1 MEKALEI
8 GKTSAAGSF
17 QLFVGVA
24 VSTIIMA
31 VGTIILARLMTPEE
45 YGLYSIALIPSYMI
59 ILFRDWGVNS
69 AITKYTATLRAQN
82 KKEHASEIIKAG
94 ILFETAVGLT
104 LSVVLILVS
113 GYVAT
118 TLFNRPES
126 TPLIAVTSITILSGA
141 ILVASQSAFI
151 GFERMELNSLT
162 TICQAI
168 VKSVASPVL
177 VFIGYS
183 AMGAVLGYT
192 ISSIA
197 AALIGFL
204 ILYLAIL
211 RGLKAQK
218 PPELSPSESL
228 KKMLYYGI
236 PISISSILGG
246 FLAQFYAF
254 LMAIHCADAMIGNYQ
269 VATQFATI
277 LTFFTTPISTV
288 LFPAFSKINLQNEN
302 ENELLQTVFA
312 SSVKYTA
319 ILLVPATMAMMVLSK
334 PMISTLFGE
343 KWTYAPFFLTLYVI
357 SNLFS
362 IFGSLS
368 LGSLLAGIGETKT
381 LMELSL
387 ITLICGVPMASIL
400 IPAIGIVGLILTSI
414 SAGLPS
420 MFLGLYLVWKRYK
433 ARADLKSSSKILAA
447 SVIATVVTFL
457 VLNFVASADWIELA
471 VGGLAFLATYLVAA
485 PLTGAIKQG
494 DINNLR
500 ALFSG
505 LGIISKLLNIPLTT
519 MEKLSKTL

>member
-69 AITKYTATLRAQN
+69 AITKYTAALRAQN

-94 ILFETAVGLT
+94 ILFETAAGLT

-168 VKSVASPVL
+168 VKSVASPLL

-218 PPELSPSESL
+218 PPESSPSETL
-228 KKMLYYGI
+228 KKMLHYGV

-302 ENELLQTVFA
+302 ELLQTVFA

-319 ILLVPATMAMMVLSK
+319 ILLVPRRWL
-334 PMISTLFGE
+334 
-343 KWTYAPFFLTLYVI
+343 
-357 SNLFS
+357 
-362 IFGSLS
+362 
-368 LGSLLAGIGETKT
+368 
-381 LMELSL
+381 
-387 ITLICGVPMASIL
+387 
-400 IPAIGIVGLILTSI
+400 
-414 SAGLPS
+414 
-420 MFLGLYLVWKRYK
+420 
-433 ARADLKSSSKILAA
+433 
-447 SVIATVVTFL
+447 
-457 VLNFVASADWIELA
+457 
-471 VGGLAFLATYLVAA
+471 
-485 PLTGAIKQG
+485 
-494 DINNLR
+494 
-500 ALFSG
+500 
-505 LGIISKLLNIPLTT
+505 
-519 MEKLSKTL
+519 

>member
-1 MEKALEI
+1 
-8 GKTSAAGSF
+8 
-17 QLFVGVA
+17 
-24 VSTIIMA
+24 
-31 VGTIILARLMTPEE
+31 
-45 YGLYSIALIPSYMI
+45 
-59 ILFRDWGVNS
+59 
-69 AITKYTATLRAQN
+69 
-82 KKEHASEIIKAG
+82 
-94 ILFETAVGLT
+94 
-104 LSVVLILVS
+104 
-113 GYVAT
+113 
-118 TLFNRPES
+118 
-126 TPLIAVTSITILSGA
+126 
-141 ILVASQSAFI
+141 
-151 GFERMELNSLT
+151 
-162 TICQAI
+162 
-168 VKSVASPVL
+168 
-177 VFIGYS
+177 
-183 AMGAVLGYT
+183 
-192 ISSIA
+192 
-197 AALIGFL
+197 
-204 ILYLAIL
+204 
-211 RGLKAQK
+211 
-218 PPELSPSESL
+218 
-228 KKMLYYGI
+228 
-236 PISISSILGG
+236 
-246 FLAQFYAF
+246 
-254 LMAIHCADAMIGNYQ
+254 
-269 VATQFATI
+269 
-277 LTFFTTPISTV
+277 
-288 LFPAFSKINLQNEN
+288 
-302 ENELLQTVFA
+302 
-312 SSVKYTA
+312 
-319 ILLVPATMAMMVLSK
+319 MMVLSK

>member
-1 MEKALEI
+1 
-8 GKTSAAGSF
+8 
-17 QLFVGVA
+17 
-24 VSTIIMA
+24 
-31 VGTIILARLMTPEE
+31 
-45 YGLYSIALIPSYMI
+45 
-59 ILFRDWGVNS
+59 
-69 AITKYTATLRAQN
+69 
-82 KKEHASEIIKAG
+82 
-94 ILFETAVGLT
+94 
-104 LSVVLILVS
+104 
-113 GYVAT
+113 
-118 TLFNRPES
+118 
-126 TPLIAVTSITILSGA
+126 
-141 ILVASQSAFI
+141 
-151 GFERMELNSLT
+151 
-162 TICQAI
+162 
-168 VKSVASPVL
+168 
-177 VFIGYS
+177 
-183 AMGAVLGYT
+183 MGAVLGYT

-218 PPELSPSESL
+218 PPESSPSETL
-228 KKMLYYGI
+228 KKMLHYGI

-302 ENELLQTVFA
+302 ELLQTVFA

-343 KWTYAPFFLTLYVI
+343 KWTYAPFFLTIYVI

-387 ITLICGVPMASIL
+387 ITLICGVSMASIL

-485 PLTGAIKQG
+485 PLTGAINPG

>member
-82 KKEHASEIIKAG
+82 KKAHASEIIKAG

-118 TLFNRPES
+118 TLFKRPES

-168 VKSVASPVL
+168 VKSVASPLL

-218 PPELSPSESL
+218 LPESSPSETL
-228 KKMLYYGI
+228 KKMLHYGV

-254 LMAIHCADAMIGNYQ
+254 LMAIYCADAMIGNYQ

-288 LFPAFSKINLQNEN
+288 LFPAFSKINLQN

-447 SVIATVVTFL
+447 SVIAAAVAFL
-457 VLNFVASADWIELA
+457 VLNFVASADWIELT

-485 PLTGAIKQG
+485 PLMGAIKQG

-519 MEKLSKTL
+519 MEKLSKTS

>member
-1 MEKALEI
+1 
-8 GKTSAAGSF
+8 
-17 QLFVGVA
+17 
-24 VSTIIMA
+24 
-31 VGTIILARLMTPEE
+31 
-45 YGLYSIALIPSYMI
+45 
-59 ILFRDWGVNS
+59 
-69 AITKYTATLRAQN
+69 
-82 KKEHASEIIKAG
+82 
-94 ILFETAVGLT
+94 
-104 LSVVLILVS
+104 
-113 GYVAT
+113 
-118 TLFNRPES
+118 
-126 TPLIAVTSITILSGA
+126 
-141 ILVASQSAFI
+141 
-151 GFERMELNSLT
+151 
-162 TICQAI
+162 
-168 VKSVASPVL
+168 
-177 VFIGYS
+177 
-183 AMGAVLGYT
+183 
-192 ISSIA
+192 
-197 AALIGFL
+197 
-204 ILYLAIL
+204 
-211 RGLKAQK
+211 
-218 PPELSPSESL
+218 
-228 KKMLYYGI
+228 MLHYGI

-343 KWTYAPFFLTLYVI
+343 KWTYAPFFLTIYVI

-381 LMELSL
+381 LMKLSL

-447 SVIATVVTFL
+447 SVIAAAVAFL
-457 VLNFVASADWIELA
+457 VINFVASADWIELA

-485 PLTGAIKQG
+485 PLMGAIKQG

>member
-1 MEKALEI
+1 
-8 GKTSAAGSF
+8 
-17 QLFVGVA
+17 
-24 VSTIIMA
+24 
-31 VGTIILARLMTPEE
+31 
-45 YGLYSIALIPSYMI
+45 
-59 ILFRDWGVNS
+59 
-69 AITKYTATLRAQN
+69 
-82 KKEHASEIIKAG
+82 
-94 ILFETAVGLT
+94 
-104 LSVVLILVS
+104 
-113 GYVAT
+113 
-118 TLFNRPES
+118 
-126 TPLIAVTSITILSGA
+126 
-141 ILVASQSAFI
+141 
-151 GFERMELNSLT
+151 
-162 TICQAI
+162 
-168 VKSVASPVL
+168 
-177 VFIGYS
+177 
-183 AMGAVLGYT
+183 
-192 ISSIA
+192 
-197 AALIGFL
+197 
-204 ILYLAIL
+204 
-211 RGLKAQK
+211 
-218 PPELSPSESL
+218 
-228 KKMLYYGI
+228 
-236 PISISSILGG
+236 
-246 FLAQFYAF
+246 
-254 LMAIHCADAMIGNYQ
+254 
-269 VATQFATI
+269 
-277 LTFFTTPISTV
+277 
-288 LFPAFSKINLQNEN
+288 
-302 ENELLQTVFA
+302 
-312 SSVKYTA
+312 
-319 ILLVPATMAMMVLSK
+319 MAMMVLSK

-485 PLTGAIKQG
+485 PLTGAINPG